1 MNGIDIMKDILL
13 TCKSFWVFYILKYKV
28 TAFFLIPKY

>member
-28 TAFFLIPKY
+28 KYIVKIN